1 MSKKYNIDQGDAN
14 SDDLQTYGYNIK
26 NINRSTKKKI
36 TPGRIK
42 TDSVPILLVAQDWLN
57 YAYKNAIL

>member
-26 NINRSTKKKI
+26 NINRTNKKKI
-36 TPGRIK
+36 TRIRREN
-42 TDSVPILLVAQDWLN
+42 DR
-57 YAYKNAIL
+57 

>member
-1 MSKKYNIDQGDAN
+1 MSKKYNINQGDAN

-36 TPGRIK
+36 TRIRK
-42 TDSVPILLVAQDWLN
+42 DKDR
-57 YAYKNAIL
+57 

>member
-26 NINRSTKKKI
+26 NINRTNKKKI
-36 TPGRIK
+36 TRIRK
-42 TDSVPILLVAQDWLN
+42 ENDR
-57 YAYKNAIL
+57 